1 MQRGYVS
8 ILLLGREHKAQNN
21 KANKRNVKL
30 HAVQKATTHK
40 HSQDPTNHN
49 GENGY
54 LNMIP
59 NQRQT
64 AVSDWEP

>member
-1 MQRGYVS
+1 MEQGAAWYVS
-8 ILLLGREHKAQNN
+8 ILLFGRELKPQNN
-21 KANKRNVKL
+21 KANKLNVTL
-30 HAVQKATTHK
+30 HTVQKATTHK

-59 NQRQT
+59 NQRQR
-64 AVSDWEP
+64 